1 MTLTP
6 RPGILEVAPYVGG
19 EAAIP
24 GRNRVI
30 RLASNENPLGPSP
43 CAMAAYAALEKEIH
57 RYPDGGARALRE
69 TIARAEDLDPAHIVC
84 GAGSDELIVLLVR
97 GYAGPGDEVLH
108 SEHGFLMYPIAAK
121 TAGAEP
127 VAAAERDLTADV
139 DALLERVSEKTRLVF
154 LANPNNPTGSYLA
167 EAELRALR
175 AGLPEEVVLVIDAAY
190 AEYATQDDY
199 CSAMDLVAE
208 FDNLVVTRTFS
219 KIHGLAALRLG
230 WAYCPPAVADVL
242 NRLRGPF
249 NVSQAAQ
256 AAGVAAIKDRQHVER
271 SRAHNARWLAWA
283 SERLAAAGFDPRPSA
298 GNFLLLRFAEEPGR
312 SAEAALAH
320 LKKHGILVRAM
331 GGYGLPDALR
341 ITIGTES
348 ETRAVVQALE
358 GFAALAEAEPAV
370 EPAAGSGARA

>member
-1 MTLTP
+1 MTLIP

-24 GRNRVI
+24 GRNLVI

-43 CAMAAYAALEKEIH
+43 RAIAAYATLGKQIH
-57 RYPDGGARALRE
+57 RYPDGSALALRE
-69 TIARAEDLDPAHIVC
+69 AIAGAEDLDPARIVC
-84 GAGSDELIVLLVR
+84 GAGSDELIALLVR
-97 GYAGPGDEVLH
+97 GYAGPGDEVLV
-108 SEHGFLMYPIAAK
+108 SEHGFLMYSISARTAGAQPIAA
-121 TAGAEP
+121 P
-127 VAAAERDLTADV
+127 ERDLTADV
-139 DALLERVSEKTRLVF
+139 DALLERVSNRTRLVF
-154 LANPNNPTGSYLA
+154 LANPNNPTGSYLT
-167 EAELRALR
+167 EIELRRLR
-175 AGLPEEVVLVIDAAY
+175 DGLPESVLLVVDAAY
-190 AEYATQDDY
+190 TEYATQNDY
-199 CSAMDLVAE
+199 CSGMNLVAE
-208 FDNLVVTRTFS
+208 FENVVVTRTFS

-230 WAYCPPAVADVL
+230 WAYCPPTVADVL

-283 SERLAAAGFDPRPSA
+283 AERIAALGFDPRPSS
-298 GNFLLLRFAEEPGR
+298 GNFLLVRFGEQPGH
-312 SAEAALAH
+312 SAEAALAD

-331 GGYGLPDALR
+331 GGYGLPDSLR

-358 GFAALAEAEPAV
+358 GFAARGQSD
-370 EPAAGSGARA
+370 AGAGT

>member
-6 RPGILEVAPYVGG
+6 RPGIMDVAPYVGG
-19 EAAIP
+19 EASIT
-24 GRNRVI
+24 GKNRVI

-43 CAMAAYAALEKEIH
+43 RAMAAYATLEKELS

-69 TIARAEDLDPAHIVC
+69 AIAHAEDLDPARIVC
-84 GAGSDELIVLLVR
+84 GAGSDELIMLLVR

-108 SEHGFLMYPIAAK
+108 SEHGFLMYPIAAR

-139 DALLERVSEKTRLVF
+139 DALLARVSEKTRLVF

-167 EAELRALR
+167 GAELRRLR
-175 AGLPEEVVLVIDAAY
+175 EGLPAEVLLVVDSAY
-190 AEYATQDDY
+190 AEYVTQPDY
-199 CSAMDLVAE
+199 TAGVDLVEE
-208 FDNLVVTRTFS
+208 FDNVVMIRTFS

-256 AAGVAAIKDRQHVER
+256 AAGVAAIKDRRHVER
-271 SRAHNARWLAWA
+271 SRAHNARWREWMI
-283 SERLAAAGFDPRPSA
+283 ERLSAAGLDPRPSA
-298 GNFLLLRFAEEPGR
+298 GNFVLVRFAEEVGH
-312 SAEAALAH
+312 SAEAALAD

-331 GGYGLPDALR
+331 GGYGLPDSLR
-341 ITIGTES
+341 ITVGTEA
-348 ETRAVVQALE
+348 ETRAVVRALE
-358 GFAALAEAEPAV
+358 VFVARGQAGV
-370 EPAAGSGARA
+370 AAGTGARA

>member
-6 RPGILEVAPYVGG
+6 RPGIMEIAPYVGG

-24 GRNRVI
+24 GKNRVI

-43 CAMAAYAALEKEIH
+43 LAAAAYVRLEKELH
-57 RYPDGGARALRE
+57 RYPDGSARVLRE
-69 TIARAEDLDPAHIVC
+69 AIARTEDLDPARIVC
-84 GAGSDELIVLLVR
+84 GAGSDELIALLVR
-97 GYAGPGDEVLH
+97 GYAGPGDQVLH
-108 SEHGFLMYPIAAK
+108 SEHGFLMYSIAAR
-121 TAGAEP
+121 TAGADP
-127 VAAAERDLTADV
+127 IAAAERDLTADV
-139 DALLERVSEKTRLVF
+139 DALLERVSEKTRLLF
-154 LANPNNPTGSYLA
+154 LANPNNPTGSYLT

-175 AGLPEEVVLVIDAAY
+175 DGLPEAALLVVDAAY

-230 WAYCPPAVADVL
+230 WAYCPPAVAEVL

-256 AAGVAAIKDRQHVER
+256 AAGVAAVGDRQHVKR
-271 SRAHNARWLAWA
+271 SRAHNARWLAWTI
-283 SERLAAAGFDPRPSA
+283 ERLSVVGFDPRPSA
-298 GNFLLLRFAEEPGR
+298 GNFLLVRFAEEPGR
-312 SAEAALAH
+312 SAEAARAH

-331 GGYGLPDALR
+331 GGYGLPDCLR

-348 ETRAVVQALE
+348 ETRAMVQALE
-358 GFAALAEAEPAV
+358 DFAAPNVADG
-370 EPAAGSGARA
+370 AAGATAATGTRA

>member
-6 RPGILEVAPYVGG
+6 RPGIMEVAPYVGG
-19 EAAIP
+19 EVAIP
-24 GRNRVI
+24 GKNRVI

-43 CAMAAYAALEKEIH
+43 RAMAAYAALEKELG
-57 RYPDGGARALRE
+57 RYPDGSARALRE
-69 TIARAEDLDPAHIVC
+69 AIARAEDLDPARIVC
-84 GAGSDELIVLLVR
+84 GAGSDELIMLLVR

-127 VAAAERDLTADV
+127 VAAAERELTADV
-139 DALLERVSEKTRLVF
+139 DALLAGVSEKTRLVF

-167 EAELRALR
+167 GDELRALR
-175 AGLPEEVVLVIDAAY
+175 EGLPAEVLLVVDSAY
-190 AEYATQDDY
+190 AEYATQPDY
-199 CSAMDLVAE
+199 TAGVDLVEE
-208 FDNLVVTRTFS
+208 FDNVVMIRTFS

-256 AAGVAAIKDRQHVER
+256 AAGVAAIQDRRHVER
-271 SRAHNARWLAWA
+271 SRAHNARWREWMI
-283 SERLAAAGFDPRPSA
+283 ERLSALGLDPRPSA
-298 GNFLLLRFAEEPGR
+298 GNFVLLRFTEEEGR
-312 SAEAALAH
+312 SAESALAD

-331 GGYGLPDALR
+331 GGYGLPDCLR
-341 ITIGTES
+341 ITVGTEA
-348 ETRAVVQALE
+348 ETRAVVGALE
-358 GFAALAEAEPAV
+358 GFVARGGAD
-370 EPAAGSGARA
+370 AGAQT

>member
-1 MTLTP
+1 MTPTP
-6 RPGILEVAPYVGG
+6 RPGIMEIAPYVGG

-24 GRNRVI
+24 GKNRVI

-43 CAMAAYAALEKEIH
+43 LASAAYVRLEKELH

-69 TIARAEDLDPAHIVC
+69 AIARAEDLDPAHIVC
-84 GAGSDELIVLLVR
+84 GAGSDELIALLVR

-108 SEHGFLMYPIAAK
+108 SEHGFLMYSISAK
-121 TAGAEP
+121 AAGAVP
-127 VAAAERDLTADV
+127 VAAAERNLTADV
-139 DALLERVSEKTRLVF
+139 EAMLERVSDRTRLVF
-154 LANPNNPTGSYLA
+154 LANPNNPTGSYLT
-167 EAELRALR
+167 EAELRR
-175 AGLPEEVVLVIDAAY
+175 VREGLPEEVLLVVDAAY
-190 AEYATQDDY
+190 VEYATQDDY
-199 CSAMDLVAE
+199 CSGMDLVAE

-256 AAGVAAIKDRQHVER
+256 AAGIAAIGDRQHMER
-271 SRAHNARWLAWA
+271 SRAHNTRWLAWTI
-283 SERLAAAGFDPRPSA
+283 ERLAAAGFDPRPSA
-298 GNFLLLRFAEEPGR
+298 GNFLLVRFAEEPGR

-331 GGYGLPDALR
+331 GGYGLPDCLR
-341 ITIGTES
+341 ITIGTEA
-348 ETRAVVQALE
+348 ETRAMVQALE
-358 GFAALAEAEPAV
+358 EFAAH
-370 EPAAGSGARA
+370 GKTKTGAQA

>member
-1 MTLTP
+1 MTPTP
-6 RPGILEVAPYVGG
+6 RPGILEIAPYVGG

-24 GRNRVI
+24 GKNRVI

-43 CAMAAYAALEKEIH
+43 LAAAAYVKLEKEIH
-57 RYPDGGARALRE
+57 RYPAGDARALRE
-69 TIARAEDLDPAHIVC
+69 AIARAEELDPARIVC
-84 GAGSDELIVLLVR
+84 GAGSDELIALLVR

-108 SEHGFLMYPIAAK
+108 SEHGFLMYAISAK
-121 TAGAEP
+121 GAGAVP
-127 VAAAERDLTADV
+127 IAAAERELTADV
-139 DALLERVSEKTRLVF
+139 GALLERVGDKTRLVF
-154 LANPNNPTGSYLA
+154 LANPNNPTGSYLT
-167 EAELRALR
+167 EAELRRLR
-175 AGLPEEVVLVIDAAY
+175 AGLPEEVLLVIDAAY

-230 WAYCPPAVADVL
+230 WAYCPPPVADVL

-256 AAGVAAIKDRQHVER
+256 AAGIAAIGDRQHVKR
-271 SRAHNARWLAWA
+271 SRAHNARWLAWT

-298 GNFLLLRFAEEPGR
+298 GNFLLLRVAGEAER

-331 GGYGLPDALR
+331 GGYGLPDCLR

-358 GFAALAEAEPAV
+358 DFAALGGTM
-370 EPAAGSGARA
+370 AGAPT

>member
-1 MTLTP
+1 MTPTP

-43 CAMAAYAALEKEIH
+43 RAMAAYASLEKELH

-69 TIARAEDLDPAHIVC
+69 AIAGAEELDPARIVC
-84 GAGSDELIVLLVR
+84 GAGSDELIALLVR

-108 SEHGFLMYPIAAK
+108 SEHGFLMYSISAK
-121 TAGAEP
+121 AAGAEP

-139 DALLERVSEKTRLVF
+139 DALLERAGEKTRLVF
-154 LANPNNPTGSYLA
+154 LANPNNPTGSYLT
-167 EAELRALR
+167 EAELRSLR
-175 AGLPEEVVLVIDAAY
+175 AGLPGEALLVIDAAY

-208 FDNLVVTRTFS
+208 FDDLVVIRTFS

-256 AAGVAAIKDRQHVER
+256 AAGIAAVKDRQHVER
-271 SRAHNARWLAWA
+271 SRAHNARWLAWTL
-283 SERLAAAGFDPRPSA
+283 ERLAAAGFDPRPSA
-298 GNFLLLRFAEEPGR
+298 GNFLLVRFAEQPGR
-312 SAEAALAH
+312 SAEAALAD
-320 LKKHGILVRAM
+320 LKKHGILVRAL
-331 GGYGLPDALR
+331 GGYGLPDCLR

-348 ETRAVVQALE
+348 DTRAVVGALE
-358 GFAALAEAEPAV
+358 DFAARGVAA
-370 EPAAGSGARA
+370 PAAGSGARA

>member
-1 MTLTP
+1 MTPTP

-43 CAMAAYAALEKEIH
+43 RAMAAYASLEKELH
-57 RYPDGGARALRE
+57 RYPDGGAWALRE
-69 TIARAEDLDPAHIVC
+69 AIAGAEELDPARIVC
-84 GAGSDELIVLLVR
+84 GAGSDELIALLVR

-108 SEHGFLMYPIAAK
+108 SEHGFLMYSISAK
-121 TAGAEP
+121 AAGAEP

-139 DALLERVSEKTRLVF
+139 DALLERAGEKTRLVF
-154 LANPNNPTGSYLA
+154 LANPNNPTGSYLT
-167 EAELRALR
+167 EAELRSLR
-175 AGLPEEVVLVIDAAY
+175 AGLPEEALLVIDAAY

-208 FDNLVVTRTFS
+208 FDDLVVIRTFS

-256 AAGVAAIKDRQHVER
+256 AAGIAAVKDRQHVER
-271 SRAHNARWLAWA
+271 SRAHNARWLAWTL
-283 SERLAAAGFDPRPSA
+283 ERLAAVGFDPRPSA
-298 GNFLLLRFAEEPGR
+298 GNFLLVRFAEEPGR
-312 SAEAALAH
+312 SAEAALAD
-320 LKKHGILVRAM
+320 LKKHGILVRAL
-331 GGYGLPDALR
+331 GGYGLPDCLR

-348 ETRAVVQALE
+348 DTRAVVGALE
-358 GFAALAEAEPAV
+358 DFAARGVAA
-370 EPAAGSGARA
+370 PAAGSGARA

>member
-6 RPGILEVAPYVGG
+6 RPGIMEIAPYVGG

-24 GRNRVI
+24 GKNRVI

-43 CAMAAYAALEKEIH
+43 LASAAYVALEKALQ
-57 RYPDGGARALRE
+57 RYPDGGARVLRE
-69 TIARAEDLDPAHIVC
+69 AIARAEDLDPARIVC
-84 GAGSDELIVLLVR
+84 GAGSDELIALLVR
-97 GYAGPGDEVLH
+97 GYAGPGDEVLY
-108 SEHGFLMYPIAAK
+108 SEHGFLMYSIAAK
-121 TAGAEP
+121 GAGAEP
-127 VAAAERDLTADV
+127 VAAAGRDLTANV
-139 DALLERVSEKTRLVF
+139 DALLERVSEKTRLLF
-154 LANPNNPTGSYLA
+154 LANPNNPTGSYLT
-167 EAELRALR
+167 EAELRRLR
-175 AGLPEEVVLVIDAAY
+175 EGLPEEVLLVIDAAY

-208 FDNLVVTRTFS
+208 FDNVVVTRTFS

-242 NRLRGPF
+242 HRLRGPF

-256 AAGVAAIKDRQHVER
+256 AAGVAAIGDRQHVER
-271 SRAHNARWLAWA
+271 SRAHNARWLAWTI
-283 SERLAAAGFDPRPSA
+283 ERLAALGFDPRPSA
-298 GNFLLLRFAEEPGR
+298 GNFLLVRFADEPER

-320 LKKHGILVRAM
+320 FKKHGILVRAVT
-331 GGYGLPDALR
+331 GYGLPDCLR

-358 GFAALAEAEPAV
+358 GFAARE
-370 EPAAGSGARA
+370 AAGEAGTAAGARA

>member
-1 MTLTP
+1 MTPTP

-43 CAMAAYAALEKEIH
+43 RAMAAYASLEKELH
-57 RYPDGGARALRE
+57 RYPDGGAWALRE
-69 TIARAEDLDPAHIVC
+69 AIAGAEELDPARIVC
-84 GAGSDELIVLLVR
+84 GAGSDELIALLVR

-108 SEHGFLMYPIAAK
+108 SEHGFLMYSISAK
-121 TAGAEP
+121 AAGAEP

-139 DALLERVSEKTRLVF
+139 DALLERAGEKTRLVF
-154 LANPNNPTGSYLA
+154 LANPNNPTGSYLT
-167 EAELRALR
+167 EAELRSLR
-175 AGLPEEVVLVIDAAY
+175 AGLPEEALLVIDAAY

-208 FDNLVVTRTFS
+208 FDDLVVIRTFS

-256 AAGVAAIKDRQHVER
+256 AAGIAAVKDRQHVER
-271 SRAHNARWLAWA
+271 SRAHNARWLAWTL
-283 SERLAAAGFDPRPSA
+283 ERLAAAGFDPRPSA
-298 GNFLLLRFAEEPGR
+298 GNFLLVRFAEEPGR
-312 SAEAALAH
+312 SAEAALAD
-320 LKKHGILVRAM
+320 LKKHGILVRAL
-331 GGYGLPDALR
+331 GGYGLPDCLR

-348 ETRAVVQALE
+348 DTRAVVGALE
-358 GFAALAEAEPAV
+358 DFAARGVAA
-370 EPAAGSGARA
+370 PAAGSGARA

>member
-6 RPGILEVAPYVGG
+6 RPGIMEIAPYVGG

-24 GRNRVI
+24 GKNRVI

-43 CAMAAYAALEKEIH
+43 LAIAAYASLEKDLH

-69 TIARAEDLDPAHIVC
+69 AIARAEDLDPDRIVC
-84 GAGSDELIVLLVR
+84 GAGSDELIALLVR

-108 SEHGFLMYPIAAK
+108 SAHGFLMYALSAK
-121 TAGAEP
+121 GAGAEP
-127 VAAAERDLTADV
+127 IAAPERELTADV
-139 DALLERVSEKTRLVF
+139 DALLERVSENTKLLF
-154 LANPNNPTGSYLA
+154 LANPNNPTGSYLT
-167 EAELRALR
+167 EAELRRLHQ
-175 AGLPEEVVLVIDAAY
+175 GLPEQVLLVIDAAY

-199 CSAMDLVAE
+199 CSAMDMVAE

-230 WAYCPPAVADVL
+230 WAYCPPGVADVL

-256 AAGVAAIKDRQHVER
+256 AAGVAAVGDRQHLER
-271 SRAHNARWLAWA
+271 SRAHNTRWLNWTV
-283 SERLAAAGFDPRPSA
+283 ERLSAIGLDPRPSA
-298 GNFLLLRFAEEPGR
+298 GNFLLVRFAGESGR

-320 LKKHGILVRAM
+320 LKKNGILVRAM
-331 GGYGLPDALR
+331 GGYGLPDCLR

-348 ETRAVVQALE
+348 ETRAMVQALE
-358 GFAALAEAEPAV
+358 GFAALAEAGPAS
-370 EPAAGSGARA
+370 EKRA

>member
-19 EAAIP
+19 EATIP
-24 GRNRVI
+24 GKNRVI

-43 CAMAAYAALEKEIH
+43 RAMAAYAALEKEIH
-57 RYPDGGARALRE
+57 RYPDGGAERLRE
-69 TIARAEDLDPAHIVC
+69 TIAGAEELDPAHIVC
-84 GAGSDELIVLLVR
+84 GAGSDELIALLVR

-108 SEHGFLMYPIAAK
+108 SEHGFLMYSIAARTAGADPIAA
-121 TAGAEP
+121 P
-127 VAAAERDLTADV
+127 ERELTADV

-154 LANPNNPTGSYLA
+154 LANPNNPTGSYLT
-167 EAELRALR
+167 EAELRRLR
-175 AGLPEEVVLVIDAAY
+175 DGLPEEVLLVVDAAY

-199 CSAMDLVAE
+199 CSAMELVAE

-256 AAGVAAIKDRQHVER
+256 AAGIAAIKDRQHVER
-271 SRAHNARWLAWA
+271 SRAHNARWLAWT

-298 GNFLLLRFAEEPGR
+298 GNFLLLRFAGQPGL
-312 SAEAALAH
+312 SAADALAD
-320 LKKHGILVRAM
+320 LKKNGILVRAM
-331 GGYGLPDALR
+331 GGYGLPDCLR

-348 ETRAVVQALE
+348 ETRAAVQALE
-358 GFAALAEAEPAV
+358 DFAARGRTEA
-370 EPAAGSGARA
+370 GAQA